1 VGTTTVLI
9 RTSRGAVGVRVVGA
23 GPPVLLLHGIPGR
36 GSSWD
41 AVAAVLSGTR
51 TVLVPDLLGV
61 GASDRPTGLER
72 LHAAAQAQALAE
84 VLDELAPGPVT
95 VVGHDFGGPV
105 AVLLHRER
113 PRAVA
118 GLALLATNTFAD
130 TPVPFPLSLVRVPF
144 VGGFARRALFCGPA
158 LAAMLWSGTGSPRP
172 RLDADACLADPGQR
186 RSTRTI
192 FAGSLTDLERLYRP
206 VEAHLPEIAVPT
218 LVGWGDRD
226 PFFPVA
232 QGRRTAAAVPGATFR
247 LYAGAG
253 HFLPAERPAE
263 LADDIAGL
271 GAAAVRRR

>member
-1 VGTTTVLI
+1 VGTGTVLI

-41 AVAAVLSGTR
+41 AVSAVLSATR
-51 TVLVPDLLGV
+51 TVLVPDLLGF

-84 VLDELAPGPVT
+84 VLDELAPAPVT

-130 TPVPFPLSLVRVPF
+130 TPVPFPLSLVRVPL
-144 VGGFARRALFCGPA
+144 VGGVAGRALFCGPA
-158 LAAMLWSGTGSPRP
+158 LAAMLWSGTGTPRP
-172 RLDADACLADPGQR
+172 RLDADAWLADPGQR
-186 RSTRTI
+186 RSIRTI

-206 VEAHLPEIAVPT
+206 VQAHLPKIAVPT

-232 QGRRTAAAVPGATFR
+232 QGRRTAAAVPGARFR
-247 LYAGAG
+247 LYAGTG

-271 GAAAVRRR
+271 GADAARRR